1 MRKIEALIEYIKTEI
16 HPEIANGF
24 WNKYKDSDDHIK
36 FEYLKYS
43 FLVYDEK
50 EHFNK
55 LKELIEEEIYEINF
69 AIEKSEFK
77 HISKYINWDL
87 MIEDE
92 MKKHPLLSDF
102 DWELYFDWELD
113 FGEKINNY
121 YIYIY
126 D

>member
-1 MRKIEALIEYIKTEI
+1 MRKIEALIEYIKTKI

-36 FEYLKYS
+36 FEHLKYS

-55 LKELIEEEIYEINF
+55 LKELIEEETYEINF

-102 DWELYFDWELD
+102 DWELD

>member
-36 FEYLKYS
+36 FEHLKYS

-55 LKELIEEEIYEINF
+55 LKELIEEETYEINF

-102 DWELYFDWELD
+102 DWELD

>member
-55 LKELIEEEIYEINF
+55 LKELIEEETYEINF
-69 AIEKSEFK
+69 AIEKSETSYNK
-77 HISKYINWDL
+77 DRIVL
-87 MIEDE
+87 EV
-92 MKKHPLLSDF
+92 
-102 DWELYFDWELD
+102 
-113 FGEKINNY
+113 KIDREEYNL
-121 YIYIY
+121 
-126 D
+126 